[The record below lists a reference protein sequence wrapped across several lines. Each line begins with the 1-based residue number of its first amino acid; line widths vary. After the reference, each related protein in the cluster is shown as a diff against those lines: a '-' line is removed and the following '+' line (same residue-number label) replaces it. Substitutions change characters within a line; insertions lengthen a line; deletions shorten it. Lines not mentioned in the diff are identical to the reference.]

1 VEVSLE
7 FATVIIANDIK
18 IQQKRKGEC
27 TLLPVLALIFNRKKA
42 YYKGSKGNW
51 NVNHLNGLPEIRV
64 AMIQRFHAEGGF
76 STLADYLS
84 VRINTPLFP
93 SLEFLH
99 QILSALFDAV
109 PSRQIVNDDKSS
121 AKEMEDHA
129 IMVSQAVMDYMNSFT
144 DESLKKQPP
153 ELIITCRE
161 YLQKIF
167 DRLVVSRRKQ
177 TYKFYS
183 FWRGLILKLI
193 TSRSLPLRLTGWEQL
208 KDCIE
213 ACKNHRPPPK
223 MFEVSQ
229 AGLQF
234 VNGKFEFAGVI
245 TADGYAQ
252 RGEEISYK
260 RRIPPSEKDGPGK
273 DLTLFRCTMRSQQ
286 KWWFLS
292 EADEEQPGTDRDID
306 YYQYKSKEDEELQ
319 PPPCVV
325 G

>member
-1 VEVSLE
+1 V
-7 FATVIIANDIK
+7 
-18 IQQKRKGEC
+18 
-27 TLLPVLALIFNRKKA
+27 
-42 YYKGSKGNW
+42 
-51 NVNHLNGLPEIRV
+51 
-64 AMIQRFHAEGGF
+64 
-76 STLADYLS
+76 
-84 VRINTPLFP
+84 
-93 SLEFLH
+93 
-99 QILSALFDAV
+99 
-109 PSRQIVNDDKSS
+109 
-121 AKEMEDHA
+121 

-223 MFEVSQ
+223 MFVVFQ
-229 AGLQF
+229 AGGLHIRQRNIRIRRSDALQLT
-234 VNGKFEFAGVI
+234 GMPGV
-245 TADGYAQ
+245 
-252 RGEEISYK
+252 
-260 RRIPPSEKDGPGK
+260 PGK

-286 KWWFLS
+286 KWWFL
-292 EADEEQPGTDRDID
+292 QPGTDRDID

>member
-1 VEVSLE
+1 M
-7 FATVIIANDIK
+7 
-18 IQQKRKGEC
+18 
-27 TLLPVLALIFNRKKA
+27 TLRSNKKNAKASVPCFQFLALIFNRKKA

-121 AKEMEDHA
+121 AKEMEDHV

-153 ELIITCRE
+153 ELIINCRE

-167 DRLVVSRRKQ
+167 DRLVVSCRRKQ

-183 FWRGLILKLI
+183 VWRGLILKFI

-213 ACKNHRPPPK
+213 ACKNHQRCSRCLK
-223 MFEVSQ
+223 QEVS
-229 AGLQF
+229 
-234 VNGKFEFAGVI
+234 NSSTE
-245 TADGYAQ
+245 Y
-252 RGEEISYK
+252 SN
-260 RRIPPSEKDGPGK
+260 
-273 DLTLFRCTMRSQQ
+273 TL
-286 KWWFLS
+286 
-292 EADEEQPGTDRDID
+292 E
-306 YYQYKSKEDEELQ
+306 
-319 PPPCVV
+319 
-325 G
+325 